1 MFIIPIGFTLLA
13 AGKLVPD
20 LEGTED
26 SGRLVDVTG
35 IACFG
40 NLPWD
45 FLVFLFFGGSTLL
58 LMLFMLHLPVFG
70 AGLGLV
76 ICGLEKGAGTCGTTV
91 KSTSIS
97 NMEGASRSIGGGW
110 DDTCAVS

>member
-13 AGKLVPD
+13 SGKVVHG

-58 LMLFMLHLPVFG
+58 LMLFMLHLLVFG

-76 ICGLEKGAGTCGTTV
+76 ICGLERGAGTCGTTV
-91 KSTSIS
+91 KSTWVSD
-97 NMEGASRSIGGGW
+97 MEGVSKSIGGGW
-110 DDTCAVS
+110 NDTCAVS

>member
-1 MFIIPIGFTLLA
+1 MFIIPIGFTLLV
-13 AGKLVPD
+13 AGKVVPG

-35 IACFG
+35 RACFG

-70 AGLGLV
+70 AGLGLD
-76 ICGLEKGAGTCGTTV
+76 ICGLERGAGTCGNTV
-91 KSTSIS
+91 KSTWVSD
-97 NMEGASRSIGGGW
+97 MEGASKSIGGGW